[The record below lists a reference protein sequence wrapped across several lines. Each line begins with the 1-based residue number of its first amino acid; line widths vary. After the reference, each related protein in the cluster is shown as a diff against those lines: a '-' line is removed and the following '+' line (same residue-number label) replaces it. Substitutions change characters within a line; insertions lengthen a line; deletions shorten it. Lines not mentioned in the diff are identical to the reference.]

1 MIQIRKTTAQDS
13 LDVLALYKKARE
25 YMAKNN
31 NPNQWQ
37 DLPAITRL
45 VLSDIKKGIS
55 YVLLDDG
62 RIEAAFSLKEEAEET
77 YADIEGSW
85 KDDSPY
91 FTIHKLACRT
101 HQKGYSSSLIRFA
114 FLQMR
119 HLRLDTHQDNIPMQ
133 RLIQKMGFTY
143 CGIIHLKDGSPR
155 LAYEKV
161 ASFEDV
167 LSYWYGFNKRDF
179 PWRKDDDPY
188 HVYLSEIMLQ
198 QTRAETVK
206 EYYTRFLSALPTIAS
221 LAKCEEDVYL
231 KLWQGL
237 GYYSRV
243 RNLHKTAIIIQ
254 ERYHGVFP
262 KLKEVL
268 LSLPGI
274 GEYTSSAIL
283 SIAFHEKA
291 VAVDG
296 NLFRVFARLTEY
308 PHSID
313 YGKAKKDCEYYFLKR
328 MTVNPGLFNQALM
341 DLGELVCLPNG
352 LPKCNLCPL
361 RTECLCF
368 HDSSYETYPS
378 KKKKKEKKVLDK
390 TVFLFIYKDKTY
402 IRKREEHGLLAS
414 LYEYP
419 NVDSKMNP
427 DDVKKHLEK
436 LGISYFDIRKG
447 IEAKHVFTHLIWQ
460 MQSYVVCLDKPL
472 KDMIEVRKADIL
484 ETYSIPS
491 AFSKFT
497 DYLLENL

>member
-1 MIQIRKTTAQDS
+1 MIQIRKTTIQDS
-13 LDVLALYKKARE
+13 LDVLSLYKEARE
-25 YMAKNN
+25 YMVKNN

-37 DLPAITRL
+37 DFEDITRL

-77 YADIEGSW
+77 YAEIEGSW

-91 FTIHKLACRT
+91 YTIHKLACRT
-101 HQKGYSSSLIRFA
+101 HQKGYSSSLIHFA

-119 HLRLDTHQDNIPMQ
+119 HLRIDTHRDNIPMQ

-155 LAYEKV
+155 LAYEKT
-161 ASFEDV
+161 ASFSDV
-167 LSYWYGFNKRDF
+167 LSYWYEFNKRDL
-179 PWRKDDDPY
+179 PWRKDDNPY

-206 EYYTRFLSALPTIAS
+206 EYYNKFLSVLPSIAS
-221 LAKCEEDVYL
+221 LAECEEDVYL

-243 RNLHKTAIIIQ
+243 RNLHKTAILIQ
-254 ERYHGVFP
+254 EHYHGVFP
-262 KLKEVL
+262 KVKEEL

-274 GEYTSSAIL
+274 GNYTASAIL

-296 NLFRVFARLTEY
+296 NLFRIFSRLTQY

-313 YGKAKKDCEYYFLKR
+313 QEMAKKDCEDYFMKR
-328 MTVNPGLFNQALM
+328 IAIDPSLFNQSLM

-361 RTECLCF
+361 RDDCLCF
-368 HDSSYETYPS
+368 RKESYEEYPV
-378 KKKKKEKKVLDK
+378 KKKKKEKKIVDK
-390 TVFLFIYKDKTY
+390 TIFLFIYKNETY
-402 IRKREEHGLLAS
+402 IQKRKEHGLLAS
-414 LYEYP
+414 LYEYF
-419 NVDSKMNP
+419 NMDSKLSY
-427 DDVKKHLEK
+427 DDVCDYLRKHNIPYSEIK
-436 LGISYFDIRKG
+436 TGAK
-447 IEAKHVFTHLIWQ
+447 AKHVFTHLIWE
-460 MQSYVVCLDKPL
+460 MQSYVIYLSEPL
-472 KDMIEVRKADIL
+472 KDMIPVRKKEIQ